1 MCNEDHVNEMIVEK
15 RKELLKK
22 LQRKMRRLNN
32 ARAIELAKIMHRM
45 LEHSEKDYLTQDH
58 IPIRDFNM
66 SNDLVQVFAN
76 AQART
81 GEDYL

>member
-1 MCNEDHVNEMIVEK
+1 MCNEAHVNELIAEK
-15 RKELLKK
+15 RKQLLRK
-22 LQRKMRRLNN
+22 LQRKIPKLNN
-32 ARAIELAKIMHRM
+32 ARAIELANIMHRM

-76 AQART
+76 AQAST